1 MAGTT
6 RRQRSRGIATR
17 TMRRLTTSAFLG
29 CVFTLGAALAATP
42 AQAQQATLVVT
53 VGEVGTNQF
62 IADAEVMLP
71 ELRRLARTNALGEAV
86 IPHVPRGDYRVRVR
100 HLGHAPSEIVLR
112 VGQQQD
118 TVGATFLLERRVT
131 TLEPLEVTAAAN
143 PWRVPEQVLVRRKL
157 GFGRFLVAEDLEQE
171 GDRDF
176 LMVASS
182 RVVGLRRTI
191 DKNNREILATA
202 RGSCGSANLSGA
214 NTSCQ
219 LEAWCP
225 IRVLLD
231 DIDVT
236 EHVSFFVKTWD
247 LAAVEFYQPT
257 SVPPQY
263 RDGRAGCGVML
274 LWSKR

>member
-1 MAGTT
+1 MSGVA
-6 RRQRSRGIATR
+6 RAPRSGGIATR
-17 TMRRLTTSAFLG
+17 TMRHLTTSAFLG

-62 IADAEVMLP
+62 IADAEVLLP
-71 ELRRLARTNALGEAV
+71 ELRRVARTNALGEAV

-100 HLGHAPSEIVLR
+100 HLGHAPTEIILR
-112 VGQQQD
+112 VGQQD

-131 TLEPLEVTAAAN
+131 TLDPLEVTAAAN

-157 GFGRFLVAEDLEQE
+157 GLGRFLVAEDLEQE

-182 RVVGLRRTI
+182 RIPGLRRTI
-191 DKNNREILATA
+191 AMDNREILATA
-202 RGSCGSANLSGA
+202 RGSCGGPVPRGA
-214 NTSCQ
+214 TTSCVGGPY
-219 LEAWCP
+219 CP

-247 LAAVEFYQPT
+247 LAAVEYYSAASTP
-257 SVPPQY
+257 VQY